1 MTMPNAFLIF
11 LIAFSGVTGWL
22 VLRHPAQVS
31 QENAPLTPR
40 EQISPPKIK
49 EDITESTK
57 SQHLAQTRLDN
68 IVLPIIDLENT
79 NLEEAIEFLRLR
91 ALELAPENDEPQ
103 PSLDFVINT
112 GADHSENRMINF
124 YAEEITL
131 TLALDRICLQ
141 AECKWEITGLTINI
155 FPLKME
161 N

>member
-1 MTMPNAFLIF
+1 MPNAFLIF

-79 NLEEAIEFLRLR
+79 NLEEALEFLRLR
-91 ALELAPENDEPQ
+91 SIELAPHTPKAQ
-103 PSLDFVINT
+103 PSLSF
-112 GADHSENRMINF
+112 ENKASNLVSKNITL
-124 YAEEITL
+124 YAEDITL
-131 TLALDRICLQ
+131 TEALNLICEK
-141 AECKWEITGLTINI
+141 AVCRWEVTGYQITIT
-155 FPLKME
+155 PLSE
-161 N
+161 